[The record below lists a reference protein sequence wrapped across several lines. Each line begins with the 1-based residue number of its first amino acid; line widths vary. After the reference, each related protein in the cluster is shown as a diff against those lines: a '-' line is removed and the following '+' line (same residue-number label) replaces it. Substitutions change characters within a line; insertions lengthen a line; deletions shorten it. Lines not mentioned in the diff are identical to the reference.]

1 MPTSSPRRARSAQPG
16 PQPTG
21 DLPAAAPAP
30 SVQPTPRPPRARKTA
45 AEAAAPATPTPAPT
59 PARKAARKSAAG
71 TSTATIEPTPAPRRA
86 AKPTPPT
93 DAPPVVKTTAAGKVT
108 RKAASKTT
116 AAAKAAPVKPPAEPR
131 TAASPVATQAVK
143 TAAKKAAA
151 KNAAPQAAATPARK
165 VAKTA
170 VKTAVKKAVRTAA
183 PEEVAAAEPVAETAS
198 PTVAPKATRK
208 VAGKVAKPSAKRAA
222 AAAPTS
228 DAAAASTPAEKAA
241 RPAPKVA
248 KKVAQKAAKKAAVK
262 AAPKARKR
270 AGPVPAAADLSATPV
285 PAAEPAV
292 ELVPQPTPEP
302 VAATAAAS
310 ATPAARRR
318 RKSAAAAPVAQELPA
333 QAPAPATTA
342 NLVTVAT
349 AATPAT
355 APAEAPLPTADTPP
369 KPPRQRGMG
378 RGQGAKAAAASGSE
392 ALAAQPAAAA
402 AAAAEVE
409 AAAEPEVALPA
420 AVEPSPAPTVAPDN
434 AEEPAAK
441 RSSRNRRRNRKKG
454 SAAAHDVVVGTA
466 GPSEADAEADAPEAA
481 PPAAFNLDGDF
492 EQDVEAEDAWEP
504 IDTAEQAEA
513 FEPQEEPPAP
523 DPTPLHSHLA
533 LRSEGQA
540 RHLAWL
546 PGRRCPAALRQRAE
560 AALDAAGH
568 WPLGDAAGLQALLTA
583 AAEAGHRIDVD
594 AQAWEVLA
602 EVHDAQRRVLVLE
615 AALPDGPES
624 AALRQPAP
632 LGLLAQPLNRH
643 QAEAA
648 LLAACAG
655 RCALA
660 DDAGLGK
667 AAQALGA
674 LVLQVRYFG
683 VERVLIAA
691 PADRRR
697 RWQRLLQ
704 QLLGLTLDS
713 SGSAVLQLDGGTG
726 AGACVAQLRLVALE
740 DLVADPGIAPWQA
753 WAPQLL
759 LVDEGSLD
767 TPPWSG
773 PIASALQA
781 LEVPALLVLL
791 RSPLAQ
797 HAPESI
803 VQLMELLDPLRLGPT
818 ERLLRQHTRLA
829 DASEGVE
836 GVERGK
842 AAEGRPAG
850 QGAALAWQDL
860 EHIGDTLLPLLLRR
874 RPAPGSALPV
884 CAGDDIHGLPMLPA
898 QRQRHEA
905 ARGRLEAL
913 RSRWTRLG
921 DLSSREQA
929 GLRDALRE
937 MHAACLG
944 ESVEKGPKF
953 DTLLGLLREVHQHA
967 PDTRLV
973 VCSHRPEVITA
984 LTTRLDAEGIPA
996 LAFARVI
1003 DPEALRLVAA
1013 RFREHPSCRIALVA
1027 DAVLPVLQLDDA
1039 AAGVIHLDRIGP
1051 ADTLARRLRSVRP
1064 AVGEGSADAQVPV
1077 PPYGPVLQLVAEG
1090 GIEEA
1095 WLDLDGAVAEPAAE
1109 RCSDG
1114 QPARRSLAAA
1124 LAQDS
1129 AAAEPADRL
1138 FLDRPTLAAWMHLI
1152 GRLLAACG

>member
-1 MPTSSPRRARSAQPG
+1 MEAAPSPAPKAAAASAPAVPAAKPRKAAAKPRQPVAEAVAEVVA
-16 PQPTG
+16 
-21 DLPAAAPAP
+21 AAAPAP
-30 SVQPTPRPPRARKTA
+30 
-45 AEAAAPATPTPAPT
+45 AP
-59 PARKAARKSAAG
+59 
-71 TSTATIEPTPAPRRA
+71 
-86 AKPTPPT
+86 
-93 DAPPVVKTTAAGKVT
+93 
-108 RKAASKTT
+108 
-116 AAAKAAPVKPPAEPR
+116 
-131 TAASPVATQAVK
+131 
-143 TAAKKAAA
+143 
-151 KNAAPQAAATPARK
+151 
-165 VAKTA
+165 
-170 VKTAVKKAVRTAA
+170 
-183 PEEVAAAEPVAETAS
+183 
-198 PTVAPKATRK
+198 
-208 VAGKVAKPSAKRAA
+208 
-222 AAAPTS
+222 
-228 DAAAASTPAEKAA
+228 
-241 RPAPKVA
+241 
-248 KKVAQKAAKKAAVK
+248 
-262 AAPKARKR
+262 
-270 AGPVPAAADLSATPV
+270 
-285 PAAEPAV
+285 
-292 ELVPQPTPEP
+292 
-302 VAATAAAS
+302 
-310 ATPAARRR
+310 
-318 RKSAAAAPVAQELPA
+318 
-333 QAPAPATTA
+333 
-342 NLVTVAT
+342 
-349 AATPAT
+349 
-355 APAEAPLPTADTPP
+355 
-369 KPPRQRGMG
+369 
-378 RGQGAKAAAASGSE
+378 
-392 ALAAQPAAAA
+392 
-402 AAAAEVE
+402 
-409 AAAEPEVALPA
+409 
-420 AVEPSPAPTVAPDN
+420 
-434 AEEPAAK
+434 AK
-441 RSSRNRRRNRKKG
+441 RSRRGATVASR
-454 SAAAHDVVVGTA
+454 T
-466 GPSEADAEADAPEAA
+466 APEAA
-481 PPAAFNLDGDF
+481 PSAVQVPVVVLPASESPTAESPGAESLVQETTSRKATAASAPAEQNPARKAPARTRGTRKATADDAAPTVVAEVVEPHAEVPAPTPEAVPEAAETF
-492 EQDVEAEDAWEP
+492 EAPETAETPETPVLPSVSEAVEAEPEAAVPEAADTPAVPSSRSRRRRSGRAAARAAAVTQEAAAAELTETPAAAAPAASDAAGHAPDEFEAVA
-504 IDTAEQAEA
+504 DVDADAEA
-513 FEPQEEPPAP
+513 SFAEPPPAPAP

-568 WPLGDAAGLQALLTA
+568 WPLGDAAGLQALLAA

-602 EVHDAQRRVLVLE
+602 EVHDAQRRVLLLE
-615 AALPDGPES
+615 AALPEGPES

-648 LLAACAG
+648 LLATCAG

-691 PADRRR
+691 PADRQR

-713 SGSAVLQLDGGTG
+713 SGSAVLQLDAGTGTG
-726 AGACVAQLRLVALE
+726 ADACVAQLRLVALE

-759 LVDEGSLD
+759 LADEGSLD

-773 PIASALQA
+773 PIAVALQA

-803 VQLMELLDPLRLGPT
+803 VQLLEWLDPLRLGPT
-818 ERLLRQHTRLA
+818 ERLLRQHTRP
-829 DASEGVE
+829 
-836 GVERGK
+836 
-842 AAEGRPAG
+842 AAMAVDGDE
-850 QGAALAWQDL
+850 GAAHEAGPGVLAWQDL

-874 RPAPGSALPV
+874 RPAPGSALPP
-884 CAGDDIHGLPMLPA
+884 CAGDDIHGLAMLPS

-905 ARGRLEAL
+905 ARVRLEAL
-913 RSRWTRLG
+913 RSRWLRLG

-929 GLRDALRE
+929 ELRDALRE
-937 MHAACLG
+937 MHAACVG
-944 ESVEKGPKF
+944 ESFEQGPKF

-973 VCSHRPEVITA
+973 VFSHWPEVITA
-984 LTTRLDAEGIPA
+984 LTSRLDAEGIPA
-996 LAFARVI
+996 LAFARII
-1003 DPEALRLVAA
+1003 DPQALRLVAA

-1027 DAVLPVLQLDDA
+1027 DPVLPALQLDDA

-1064 AVGEGSADAQVPV
+1064 AEGAGSADAQVPV
-1077 PPYGPVLQLVAEG
+1077 APYGPVLQLVAEG

-1114 QPARRSLAAA
+1114 QSARSALSAV
-1124 LAQDS
+1124 LAQ
-1129 AAAEPADRL
+1129 AGGGAPADRL

>member
-1 MPTSSPRRARSAQPG
+1 
-16 PQPTG
+16 
-21 DLPAAAPAP
+21 
-30 SVQPTPRPPRARKTA
+30 
-45 AEAAAPATPTPAPT
+45 
-59 PARKAARKSAAG
+59 
-71 TSTATIEPTPAPRRA
+71 
-86 AKPTPPT
+86 
-93 DAPPVVKTTAAGKVT
+93 
-108 RKAASKTT
+108 
-116 AAAKAAPVKPPAEPR
+116 
-131 TAASPVATQAVK
+131 
-143 TAAKKAAA
+143 
-151 KNAAPQAAATPARK
+151 
-165 VAKTA
+165 
-170 VKTAVKKAVRTAA
+170 
-183 PEEVAAAEPVAETAS
+183 
-198 PTVAPKATRK
+198 
-208 VAGKVAKPSAKRAA
+208 
-222 AAAPTS
+222 
-228 DAAAASTPAEKAA
+228 
-241 RPAPKVA
+241 
-248 KKVAQKAAKKAAVK
+248 
-262 AAPKARKR
+262 
-270 AGPVPAAADLSATPV
+270 
-285 PAAEPAV
+285 
-292 ELVPQPTPEP
+292 
-302 VAATAAAS
+302 
-310 ATPAARRR
+310 
-318 RKSAAAAPVAQELPA
+318 
-333 QAPAPATTA
+333 
-342 NLVTVAT
+342 
-349 AATPAT
+349 
-355 APAEAPLPTADTPP
+355 
-369 KPPRQRGMG
+369 
-378 RGQGAKAAAASGSE
+378 
-392 ALAAQPAAAA
+392 
-402 AAAAEVE
+402 
-409 AAAEPEVALPA
+409 
-420 AVEPSPAPTVAPDN
+420 
-434 AEEPAAK
+434 
-441 RSSRNRRRNRKKG
+441 
-454 SAAAHDVVVGTA
+454 VVVGTA

-513 FEPQEEPPAP
+513 FEPREEPPAP

-546 PGRRCPAALRQRAE
+546 PGRRCPAELRQRAE

-691 PADRRR
+691 PADRQR
-697 RWQRLLQ
+697 RWQRLLA
-704 QLLGLTLDS
+704 QLLGLKLDS
-713 SGSAVLQLDGGTG
+713 NGSATLQLD
-726 AGACVAQLRLVALE
+726 AGAAAGAPTAQLRLVALE
-740 DLVADPGIAPWQA
+740 DLVADPGVAPWQA
-753 WAPQLL
+753 WGPQLL

-773 PIASALQA
+773 PMAAALQA
-781 LEVPALLVLL
+781 LEVPALLVLM

-803 VQLMELLDPLRLGPT
+803 VQLLEWLDPLRLGPT
-818 ERLLRQHTRLA
+818 ERLLRLHTRPA
-829 DASEGVE
+829 DVPDAGEGAERVE
-836 GVERGK
+836 SG
-842 AAEGRPAG
+842 PAG

-874 RPAPGSALPV
+874 RPAPGAELPA
-884 CAGDDIHGLPMLPA
+884 CAGDDIHGQPMLPL

-905 ARGRLEAL
+905 ARARLEAL
-913 RSRWTRLG
+913 RSCWARLG

-1064 AVGEGSADAQVPV
+1064 AVPEGSADAAAPF
-1077 PPYGPVLQLVAEG
+1077 GPVLQLVAEG

-1129 AAAEPADRL
+1129 TAAEPADRL

>member
-1 MPTSSPRRARSAQPG
+1 VAPPAGKSARKTAVKAAAESAVKAAGKTVSKTAGEGADKAAAKTAGKTAAKAPGKAARKVAPVPVPTPVEVASNKGAKKVATKKVAPAAVKAAAKAPAKTVEKTAKKEAAKAAIKTSAKTAAKTAARKLAPPAATLPAVPVETAAVTPVARTAARKQSQAASDPKPAAG
-16 PQPTG
+16 PLSKG
-21 DLPAAAPAP
+21 RSVKPAAAPAP
-30 SVQPTPRPPRARKTA
+30 APAKPVAVEAAPSPTPKA
-45 AEAAAPATPTPAPT
+45 AAAPAAKP
-59 PARKAARKSAAG
+59 RKV
-71 TSTATIEPTPAPRRA
+71 A
-86 AKPTPPT
+86 AKPRRPVAEGAPEVAPVTP
-93 DAPPVVKTTAAGKVT
+93 V
-108 RKAASKTT
+108 
-116 AAAKAAPVKPPAEPR
+116 AAAPAPAAPAPAKRPR
-131 TAASPVATQAVK
+131 RGATAASRPAPE
-143 TAAKKAAA
+143 
-151 KNAAPQAAATPARK
+151 AAPSGVQVK
-165 VAKTA
+165 VQ
-170 VKTAVKKAVRTAA
+170 VQV
-183 PEEVAAAEPVAETAS
+183 PAAEPPAPEAPAAES
-198 PTVAPKATRK
+198 LVQKADSRK
-208 VAGKVAKPSAKRAA
+208 
-222 AAAPTS
+222 
-228 DAAAASTPAEKAA
+228 AAAASTPAEKKPARKAPARTRGTRKANADDAVPSVAAEAVEPHVEAPAPAPAAEAVTESFETPEKADVPVVPTVAEAVEAEPEAADTAAAPSSRSRRRRAGRAAA
-241 RPAPKVA
+241 R
-248 KKVAQKAAKKAAVK
+248 AAADALAA
-262 AAPKARKR
+262 
-270 AGPVPAAADLSATPV
+270 AAADLSETP
-285 PAAEPAV
+285 
-292 ELVPQPTPEP
+292 
-302 VAATAAAS
+302 
-310 ATPAARRR
+310 
-318 RKSAAAAPVAQELPA
+318 AAAAP
-333 QAPAPATTA
+333 
-342 NLVTVAT
+342 
-349 AATPAT
+349 
-355 APAEAPLPTADTPP
+355 
-369 KPPRQRGMG
+369 
-378 RGQGAKAAAASGSE
+378 AASD
-392 ALAAQPAAAA
+392 
-402 AAAAEVE
+402 AEGHAPDEFE
-409 AAAEPEVALPA
+409 AAFDADVDAEI
-420 AVEPSPAPTVAPDN
+420 D
-434 AEEPAAK
+434 
-441 RSSRNRRRNRKKG
+441 
-454 SAAAHDVVVGTA
+454 
-466 GPSEADAEADAPEAA
+466 ADA
-481 PPAAFNLDGDF
+481 
-492 EQDVEAEDAWEP
+492 DVEAFIA
-504 IDTAEQAEA
+504 
-513 FEPQEEPPAP
+513 EPPPAPVP
-523 DPTPLHSHLA
+523 DPTPLHSHFA

-568 WPLGDAAGLQALLTA
+568 WPLGDAAGLQALLAA

-594 AQAWEVLA
+594 AEAWEVLA

-615 AALPDGPES
+615 TALPDGPEC

-691 PADRRR
+691 PADRQR

-713 SGSAVLQLDGGTG
+713 SGSAVLQLGVGTG
-726 AGACVAQLRLVALE
+726 GGGSACVAQLRLVALE

-767 TPPWSG
+767 MPPWSG

-803 VQLMELLDPLRLGPT
+803 VQLLEWLDPLRLGPT
-818 ERLLRQHTRLA
+818 ERLLRQHTRPAAMAA
-829 DASEGVE
+829 DGVE
-836 GVERGK
+836 G
-842 AAEGRPAG
+842 AADDAG
-850 QGAALAWQDL
+850 AAALAWQDL

-884 CAGDDIHGLPMLPA
+884 CAGDDIHGLPMLPV

-905 ARGRLEAL
+905 ARARLEAL
-913 RSRWTRLG
+913 RSRWMRLG

-929 GLRDALRE
+929 ELRDALRE
-937 MHAACLG
+937 MHAACVG
-944 ESVEKGPKF
+944 ESFERGPKF

-973 VCSHRPEVITA
+973 VCSHGPEVITA
-984 LTTRLDAEGIPA
+984 LTSRLDAEGIPA
-996 LAFARVI
+996 LAFARII

-1027 DAVLPVLQLDDA
+1027 DPVLPALQLDDT

-1064 AVGEGSADAQVPV
+1064 AVAAEGATDAAVPV
-1077 PPYGPVLQLVAEG
+1077 PPFGPVLQLVAEG

-1095 WLDLDGAVAEPAAE
+1095 WLDLDGAVSEPAAE

-1114 QPARRSLAAA
+1114 QAARSALSAV
-1124 LAQDS
+1124 LAQAGS
-1129 AAAEPADRL
+1129 GSGPADRL